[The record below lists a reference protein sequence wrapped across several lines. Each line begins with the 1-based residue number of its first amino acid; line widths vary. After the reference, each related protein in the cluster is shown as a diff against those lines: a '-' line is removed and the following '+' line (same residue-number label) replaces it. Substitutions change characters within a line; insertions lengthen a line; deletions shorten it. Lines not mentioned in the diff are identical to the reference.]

1 MEQTNAV
8 ATAPAFNVA
17 ALQAQSQFALDD
29 FQGIAGN
36 RGSFLPRL
44 QLFTASSDEVKE
56 GKIGVAVYGV
66 VKGED
71 LIEVG
76 KNVPVMPVAYR
87 AKAMNLRADPPQAYH
102 NQKSPE
108 FQDFMRRSADANSGY
123 VYGPEFLL
131 WMGDPHGFVS
141 MFFMSKTARNAAPD
155 LRALLP
161 GADGRLRVAV
171 LSAVL
176 IENDDYK
183 WHGPKIMPS
192 QQSLAPPPDD
202 LLELTVK
209 TFLTPKDYDPNQAP
223 KKEAVAADATEN
235 VAR

>member
-1 MEQTNAV
+1 MADEAI

-17 ALQAQSQFALDD
+17 ALQAESSFPVDN
-29 FQGIAGN
+29 FQGVAGN

-76 KNVPVMPVAYR
+76 KLVPVVPVAWR
-87 AKAMNLRADPPQAYH
+87 AKAMNLKADPPQAYH

-108 FQDFMRRSADANSGY
+108 FIDFQKRSADSNSGY
-123 VYGPEFLL
+123 VFGPEFLL
-131 WMGDPHGFVS
+131 WMGDPHGFVT
-141 MFFMSKTARNAAPD
+141 MFFMNKTARNSAPD

-171 LSAVL
+171 MGAKL

-183 WHGPKIMPS
+183 WHGPTIMPS
-192 QQSLAPPPDD
+192 SQTLQLPPDD
-202 LLELTVK
+202 LLEMTVR
-209 TFLTPKDYDPNQAP
+209 TFLAPKDYDPA
-223 KKEAVAADATEN
+223 AVAAKKEQATAGAQEE